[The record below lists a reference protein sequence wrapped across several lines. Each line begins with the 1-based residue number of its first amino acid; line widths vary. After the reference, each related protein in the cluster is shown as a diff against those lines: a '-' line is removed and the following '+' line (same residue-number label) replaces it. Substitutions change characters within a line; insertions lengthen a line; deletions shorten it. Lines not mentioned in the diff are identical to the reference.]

1 MGHVY
6 GDSTTFPYD
15 INFVELI
22 RHAVDCGVT
31 LMAAQHSIA
40 TAVDRSGN
48 FDQLRKQERSRLDAM
63 SDAVKLTMTAFMSS
77 QSERMVRTASRV
89 LETARSVIESELQS
103 LEGQA
108 SGEIS
113 NTRGT
118 VDRARETSFR
128 AVEAFV
134 LRHDLPNTS
143 VGLRLLAGEES
154 YSGQALVATPFGI
167 EAVFAL
173 AIPGAHEWGKIRRVA
188 DLSAGTEVRIPQESG
203 WLS

>member
-1 MGHVY
+1 AHVY

-31 LMAAQHSIA
+31 LMASQHAIA

-48 FDQLRKQERSRLDAM
+48 FDQLRKQERARLDAM
-63 SDAVKLTMTAFMSS
+63 ADAIKLTMTAFMSS
-77 QSERMVRTASRV
+77 QSERMVRTAQRV
-89 LETARSVIESELQS
+89 LESARSVIESELAS

-128 AVEAFV
+128 AV
-134 LRHDLPNTS
+134 
-143 VGLRLLAGEES
+143 
-154 YSGQALVATPFGI
+154 
-167 EAVFAL
+167 
-173 AIPGAHEWGKIRRVA
+173 
-188 DLSAGTEVRIPQESG
+188 
-203 WLS
+203 